1 MKIEDALR
9 IIDDNKNAASGSFL
23 FFLHE
28 RNMFS
33 EEAFHD
39 LCEAIDSLE
48 EEPVPDTR
56 LIVDVSEVYQF
67 TLFSLMCHFDPN
79 DSYCIEKLPADY
91 ADCAAELRAAV
102 ESFYNRF
109 SKKLLFI

>member
-1 MKIEDALR
+1 MNIEDALR
-9 IIDDNKNAASGSFL
+9 TIDDNKNASNDSFL

-33 EEAFHD
+33 EEAFRD

-48 EEPVPDTR
+48 EEPALDTK
-56 LIVDVSEVYQF
+56 LIVDVSEIYQF
-67 TLFSLMCHFDPN
+67 ALFSLMCHFDPN

-91 ADCAAELRAAV
+91 ADCAEELRAAV
-102 ESFYNRF
+102 ESFYHRF
-109 SKKLLFI
+109 SK